1 MVVEEEGLLDRIN
14 SNRVLPVVVVV
25 MVAEVVGFK
34 ASSNRL
40 VAVVAVEEGFTAIKL
55 VVAVVLVAEV
65 VVMEEGE
72 GFKASTNSSVAVVVV
87 VAEVEGFKASTNSN
101 LVVVVV
107 AEVVA
112 VEVVLVAEGFNRSN
126 KNNNCGPK
134 RETPLPPPSKLTT
147 QLGLQS
153 FLQPPEPTIRTLI
166 QVNLTMVLDFCCLQ
180 LLS

>member
-1 MVVEEEGLLDRIN
+1 MVMVVEEEGLLDRIN

-65 VVMEEGE
+65 
-72 GFKASTNSSVAVVVV
+72 
-87 VAEVEGFKASTNSN
+87 EGFKASTNSN
-101 LVVVVV
+101 LVVVV

-112 VEVVLVAEGFNRSN
+112 VEVVLVTEGFNRSN

-134 RETPLPPPSKLTT
+134 RETPLPPPSKLTS

-153 FLQPPEPTIRTLI
+153 FLQPLEPTIRTLI
-166 QVNLTMVLDFCCLQ
+166 QILEGLPYQMMRQWRRFHQCTGQTKGEPLRFETASCM
-180 LLS
+180 